1 VLQYKYKGSCSALS
15 DLGRVLVPANLK
27 PRKRLNQALDEG
39 KVDQTMKKLQVVL
52 MALVA
57 VFALSAV
64 AVSTAS
70 AETTLL
76 AEWLVGGGT
85 ITTPLAIKATGSLKL
100 TDTGTVF
107 GSATVQCNGYTFH
120 GTIGPNGTDELTSI
134 LNPAGTGVVL
144 PELSGEAALCEGT
157 KTCEKDAS
165 ETEAWPLKLPI
176 LTML

>member
-1 VLQYKYKGSCSALS
+1 M
-15 DLGRVLVPANLK
+15 
-27 PRKRLNQALDEG
+27 RLNQALDEG

-76 AEWLVGGGT
+76 AEWLIGGKEV
-85 ITTPLAIKATGSLKL
+85 TTTQAIKATGTLDL
-100 TDTGTVF
+100 TDTGTLF
-107 GSATVQCNGYTFH
+107 GSATVACSGDTFH

-134 LNPAGTGVVL
+134 LNGAGNPIQPKLV
-144 PELSGEAALCEGT
+144 GEASLCEGT

-165 ETEAWPLKLPI
+165 ELKRGP
-176 LTML
+176 